1 MAAYATQLEEI
12 KSLLPI
18 YEELL
23 NPGVSA
29 VEMEE
34 FLKNIQLDIPA
45 SFVEFYHDCNGGQD
59 YESVDIEG
67 ITFSSLESVLRTK
80 NMFDGIMKEK
90 KQADEF
96 FYWHSDWLP
105 FADDYSYDTLCIDT
119 TGKGTGMK
127 GCVLIRSKDL
137 FEGDEMS
144 IIAHDYDSFIR
155 GWFERVKDGQVYS
168 LTEKDVDGKNRWL
181 PDNGCYYKRITQVP
195 LRQ

>member
-1 MAAYATQLEEI
+1 MAAYAMHLEEI

-18 YEELL
+18 YRELL

-29 VEMEE
+29 GEMEE

-45 SFVEFYHDCNGGQD
+45 SFVEFYRDCNGGQD

-67 ITFSSLESVLRTK
+67 ITFSSLEGVLRTK
-80 NMFDGIMKEK
+80 NMFDGIMEDK
-90 KQADEF
+90 KQEGEF
-96 FYWHSDWLP
+96 FYWHTDWLP

-144 IIAHDYDSFIR
+144 IIAPDYDTFIR
-155 GWFERVKDGQVYS
+155 GWFERVKSGQVYS
-168 LTEKDVDGKNRWL
+168 LTEKDEDGKNKWL
-181 PDNGCYYKRITQVP
+181 PDNDCYYDRIAQIP